1 MSTFV
6 SAIVLAA
13 GMSRR
18 MGTLKQLAMIGDQT
32 LLETTLRAVA
42 DSRVHETILVL
53 GYQAEEISRA
63 VSISASTKIVTNDFF
78 EKGMS
83 TSIRCGL
90 RSVSSDCSA
99 ALIVLADQPFIK
111 PSIIDALIQEYEGSG
126 AAILVPVY
134 KGFRGN
140 PVLIGRSL
148 FPEMTQLT
156 GDIGCRSLFGLH
168 PDEIRKVQV
177 DDIGVLID
185 IDTVE
190 DLSKLEAMKTAN
202 SQEVLGDLQ
211 VSDRSFETKRRHLL
225 IVGGDQIA
233 LALAKLG
240 SLLKFRVTLIDPL
253 MKKEEVVEADQI
265 INELDLTKA
274 DVTAETYV
282 VVASRGRF
290 DEEALQQ
297 AVATPA
303 PYIALMGSKKRGA
316 ELIQR
321 LRSDGVSGDALKRIY
336 SPAGL
341 EIHASSPEEI
351 ALSII
356 AQMIQF
362 DRLRA

>member
-1 MSTFV
+1 MSTLV

-18 MGTLKQLAMIGDQT
+18 MGTLKQLAKIGDRT

-42 DSRVHETILVL
+42 DSRIHETILVL
-53 GYQAEEISRA
+53 GYQAEEIAKA
-63 VSISASTKIVTNDFF
+63 VSLPASTKIVTNDSY

-83 TSIRCGL
+83 TSIRSGL
-90 RSVSSDCSA
+90 GAVSSDCSA
-99 ALIVLADQPFIK
+99 ALIVLADQPFIQT
-111 PSIIDALIQEYEGSG
+111 SILDALIQEYEASG

-140 PVLIGRSL
+140 PVLIDRSL
-148 FPEMTQLT
+148 FPEMMQIT

-168 PDEIRKVQV
+168 PNDIRKVQV

-185 IDTVE
+185 IDTAE
-190 DLSKLEAMKTAN
+190 DLSKLDSIKTGKP
-202 SQEVLGDLQ
+202 QDVLRHLE
-211 VSDRSFETKRRHLL
+211 VSDRSFEKNRRHLL
-225 IVGGDQIA
+225 IVGSDEMA
-233 LALAKLG
+233 LALAKFAR
-240 SLLKFRVTLIDPL
+240 LLKFRVTLIDPL
-253 MKKEEVVEADQI
+253 MKKEEFAEVDQI
-265 INELDLTKA
+265 INELDLAKA
-274 DVTAETYV
+274 DVTADTYI
-282 VVASRGRF
+282 VVASRGKF

-297 AVATPA
+297 AVTTPA
-303 PYIALMGSKKRGA
+303 PYIALMGSKKRSA

-321 LRSDGVSGDALKRIY
+321 LRSDGVSEDALKRIY

-356 AQMIQF
+356 AQLIQF
-362 DRLRA
+362 DRTRA